1 VRSLQERAERAE
13 AEQRLL
19 AEQARRAER
28 TRIAREMHDVVAHR
42 VSLMVLHAGAL
53 EVRPDLPPA
62 EVARTAGLIRA
73 AARQALEELRG
84 VLGVLRDEPE
94 TAPQA
99 PQPTLTD
106 IGRLVEDSRGAGA
119 NVELRMDVDRPESAP
134 ASLGRDAY
142 RIVQE
147 ALTNVNKHA
156 RGTATAVALSGGPG
170 EGLRVSVRNRLPLD
184 PPPGSGLPGAGA
196 GLVGLAERVSL
207 SGGTLTHGPTP
218 TGEFVVTAE
227 LGWAE

>member
-1 VRSLQERAERAE
+1 
-13 AEQRLL
+13 
-19 AEQARRAER
+19 
-28 TRIAREMHDVVAHR
+28 

-62 EVARTAGLIRA
+62 EVQRTAGLIRA

-84 VLGVLRDEPE
+84 VIGVLRDEPE

-106 IGRLVEDSRGAGA
+106 IRRMVDDSRGAGA
-119 NVELRMDVDRPESAP
+119 NVELQMDVDRPDSAP

-156 RGTATAVALSGGPG
+156 RGTSTAVALSGGPG
-170 EGLRVSVRNRLPLD
+170 RGLRVIVRNRLPLD
-184 PPPGSGLPGAGA
+184 APPGFTLPGAGA